1 MIDYREWL
9 RRAAKEPFVHFL
21 LMGVLVFAFNAWRDT
36 RADLSDRHIVV
47 TRADVQRL
55 VALYMQTW
63 NHPPS
68 PADVDALIRDHVK
81 EEIYYREAL
90 RMGLDRNDEVVRR
103 RMRSKMEF
111 LAVTSVDAETPDDK
125 TLLAFMQ
132 AHPQK
137 YGGEPRYSF
146 RTVYEGVGAAARA
159 AALSDLASAH
169 GEADLKGAGQRID
182 APAVLTKATKAD
194 IAAAFGQAFANAVA
208 KAPVGRWAGPFESS
222 FGLHLV
228 RVSEVTAPAPL
239 KLAQVRRDVE
249 NDWRAA
255 TLAQREAAG
264 YQALLDGYDV
274 KIEKPQ

>member
-1 MIDYREWL
+1 MFDYRGWL

-21 LMGVLVFAFNAWRDT
+21 LLGVLVFAFNAWRDT
-36 RADLSDRHIVV
+36 RTDLSDRHIVV
-47 TRADVQRL
+47 TQADVQRL

-90 RMGLDRNDEVVRR
+90 RMGLDKNDEVVRR

-111 LAVTSVDAETPDDK
+111 LAVTSVDAETPDGK

-132 AHPQK
+132 THPEK

-146 RTVYEGVGAAARA
+146 RTVYEGVGASARA
-159 AALSDLASAH
+159 AALHDLASAH
-169 GEADLKGAGQRID
+169 GNADLKGAGQRID
-182 APAVLTKATKAD
+182 APAALAKATKAD

-222 FGLHLV
+222 FGLNLV
-228 RVSEVTAPAPL
+228 RVAQVAAPAPL
-239 KLAQVRRDVE
+239 SLAQVRRDVE
-249 NDWRAA
+249 NDWRAE
-255 TLAQREAAG
+255 TLAKREAAG